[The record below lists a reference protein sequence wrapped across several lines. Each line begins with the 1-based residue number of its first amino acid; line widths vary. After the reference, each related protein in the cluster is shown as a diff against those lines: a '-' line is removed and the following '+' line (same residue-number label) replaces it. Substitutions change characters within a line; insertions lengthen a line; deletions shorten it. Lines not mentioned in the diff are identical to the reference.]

1 MKDARDWVA
10 HLEAHLPLALSG
22 EDPEGVHQ
30 VRVAG
35 RRLRA
40 YLDLLGFRVLKDDLR
55 FLVRQAGRVRD
66 LEVALGRPLP
76 EGFREHLRAELSEAR
91 RSLVALLRSPWMGA
105 LLRALRHLPP
115 LEQKRARGRLA
126 RLEGRLKGLW
136 RDLKEAASPEGLH
149 AYRRMLRRVRY
160 AKEFLGLPARREKAL
175 QEVLGEFNDLEVL
188 WRLLVAY
195 VQSRRDEETTPFM
208 REVEGMRLLAFSR
221 ALEELGLRP
230 PPRPGPRGEAPSV
243 PGSRGM

>member
-22 EDPEGVHQ
+22 EDPKGVHQ

-40 YLDLLGFRVLKDDLR
+40 YLDLLGFGVLKDDLR

-115 LEQKRARGRLA
+115 LDKGQARKRLRRLQE
-126 RLEGRLKGLW
+126 RLEARFLEL
-136 RDLKEAASPEGLH
+136 RAEPSLERLH
-149 AYRRMLRRVRY
+149 AFRRVLRRVRY
-160 AKEFLGLPARREKAL
+160 AKEFLGLSTKREKAL
-175 QEVLGEFNDLEVL
+175 QEVLGEVNDLRVL
-188 WRLLVAY
+188 KDL
-195 VQSRRDEETTPFM
+195 
-208 REVEGMRLLAFSR
+208 LLAYLHRREDPEARSYLEGLESALEAATRR
-221 ALEELGLRP
+221 ALEGLGL
-230 PPRPGPRGEAPSV
+230 GSIPRG
-243 PGSRGM
+243 

>member
-1 MKDARDWVA
+1 MREAEAWVA

-35 RRLRA
+35 RRLRV
-40 YLDLLGFRVLKDDLR
+40 YLELLGLRVLKDDLR
-55 FLVRQAGRVRD
+55 FLLRQAGRVRD
-66 LEVALGRPLP
+66 LEVALGWALP
-76 EGFREHLRAELSEAR
+76 QGVRGQLEAELKGAREAL
-91 RSLVALLRSPWMGA
+91 SGLLLSPWMGG

-115 LEQKRARGRLA
+115 LDQKRARGRLA

-136 RDLKEAASPEGLH
+136 RDLKEEASPEGLH

-175 QEVLGEFNDLEVL
+175 QEVLGELNDLEVL
-188 WRLLVAY
+188 WRLLLTY
-195 VQSRRDEETTPFM
+195 PQSPADEETVRFLEEM
-208 REVEGMRLLAFSR
+208 ERARLQAFSR
-221 ALEELGLRP
+221 ALEELGLGR
-230 PPRPGPRGEAPSV
+230 
-243 PGSRGM
+243 

>member
-40 YLDLLGFRVLKDDLR
+40 YLDLLGFRVLKDDLC

-66 LEVALGRPLP
+66 LEVALGGPLP

-91 RSLVALLRSPWMGA
+91 RSLVALLRSPWMGV

-115 LEQKRARGRLA
+115 LSKGQARKRLKRLQGRLEA
-126 RLEGRLKGLW
+126 RFLELRAEPSLE
-136 RDLKEAASPEGLH
+136 RLH
-149 AYRRMLRRVRY
+149 AFRRALRRVRY
-160 AKEFLGLPARREKAL
+160 AKEFLGLSAKRERAL
-175 QEVLGEFNDLEVL
+175 QEVLGEVNDLRVL
-188 WRLLVAY
+188 KGLLQAY
-195 VQSRRDEETTPFM
+195 LVIREDPEAQRYLG
-208 REVEGMRLLAFSR
+208 EVERVLEAASKR
-221 ALEELGLRP
+221 ALQGLGLAPFRE
-230 PPRPGPRGEAPSV
+230 GPQS
-243 PGSRGM
+243 S

>member
-1 MKDARDWVA
+1 VA

-66 LEVALGRPLP
+66 LEVALGGPLP
-76 EGFREHLRAELSEAR
+76 QGFRGHLRAELAEAR

-115 LEQKRARGRLA
+115 LDKGRARKR
-126 RLEGRLKGLW
+126 
-136 RDLKEAASPEGLH
+136 
-149 AYRRMLRRVRY
+149 LRR
-160 AKEFLGLPARREKAL
+160 P
-175 QEVLGEFNDLEVL
+175 
-188 WRLLVAY
+188 
-195 VQSRRDEETTPFM
+195 
-208 REVEGMRLLAFSR
+208 
-221 ALEELGLRP
+221 
-230 PPRPGPRGEAPSV
+230 
-243 PGSRGM
+243 

>member
-40 YLDLLGFRVLKDDLR
+40 YLELLGHRILRDDLR

-66 LEVALGRPLP
+66 LEVALGGPLP

-91 RSLVALLRSPWMGA
+91 RSLVALLRSLWMGA

-115 LEQKRARGRLA
+115 LDKGRARKRLRRLQECLEA
-126 RLEGRLKGLW
+126 RFLELRAEPSLE
-136 RDLKEAASPEGLH
+136 RLH
-149 AYRRMLRRVRY
+149 AYRRALRRVRY
-160 AKEFLGLPARREKAL
+160 AKEFLGLSTKRERAL

-221 ALEELGLRP
+221 ALEELGLGR
-230 PPRPGPRGEAPSV
+230 
-243 PGSRGM
+243 

>member
-1 MKDARDWVA
+1 MKGAQAWLA

-66 LEVALGRPLP
+66 LEVALGKDLP
-76 EGFREHLRAELSEAR
+76 QGFREHLEAELGEAR
-91 RSLVALLRSPWMGA
+91 RSLVTLLRSPWVGA

-115 LEQKRARGRLA
+115 LDEKRAGKRLKRLEA
-126 RLEGRLKGLW
+126 RLEERRARL
-136 RDLKEAASPEGLH
+136 EAQPTLENLH
-149 AYRRMLRRVRY
+149 AFRRALRRVRY
-160 AKEFLGLPARREKAL
+160 AKEFLGLSSKREKAL
-175 QEVLGEFNDLEVL
+175 QEVLGEVNDLKVL
-188 WRLLVAY
+188 KDLLEAY
-195 VQSRRDEETTPFM
+195 LHGREDLEARSYLEGLEGALEEARR
-208 REVEGMRLLAFSR
+208 RV
-221 ALEELGLRP
+221 LEELGLR
-230 PPRPGPRGEAPSV
+230 SV
-243 PGSRGM
+243 PGG

>member
-1 MKDARDWVA
+1 MREARGWVE
-10 HLEAHLPLALSG
+10 HLLAHLPLALSG

-66 LEVALGRPLP
+66 LEVALGKDLP
-76 EGFREHLRAELSEAR
+76 QGFREHLEAELKEAR

-115 LEQKRARGRLA
+115 LDEKRAGKRLERLEA
-126 RLEGRLKGLW
+126 RLEERWARL
-136 RDLKEAASPEGLH
+136 EAQPTLENLH
-149 AYRRMLRRVRY
+149 AFRRALRRVRY
-160 AKEFLGLPARREKAL
+160 AKEFLGLSAKREKAL
-175 QEVLGEFNDLEVL
+175 QEVLGEVNDLKAL
-188 WRLLVAY
+188 RDLLEAY
-195 VQSRRDEETTPFM
+195 LHGREDPEAQSYLEGLESALAAAT
-208 REVEGMRLLAFSR
+208 RE
-221 ALEELGLRP
+221 ALGDLGLRP
-230 PPRPGPRGEAPSV
+230 IPGG
-243 PGSRGM
+243 

>member
-1 MKDARDWVA
+1 MRDARDWVA

-35 RRLRA
+35 RRLWA
-40 YLDLLGFRVLKDDLR
+40 YLELLGHRILRDDLR

-66 LEVALGRPLP
+66 LEVALGWALP
-76 EGFREHLRAELSEAR
+76 QGVRGQLEAELKEAR
-91 RSLVALLRSPWMGA
+91 EALSGLLLSPWMGA
-105 LLRALRHLPP
+105 LLRSLRHLPP
-115 LEQKRARGRLA
+115 LDKGQARKRLKRLQE
-126 RLEGRLKGLW
+126 RLEARFLEL
-136 RDLKEAASPEGLH
+136 RAEPSLERLH
-149 AYRRMLRRVRY
+149 AYRRALRRVRY
-160 AKEFLGLPARREKAL
+160 AKEFLGLPARRERAL

-221 ALEELGLRP
+221 ALEELGLRL

>member
-66 LEVALGRPLP
+66 LEVALGGPLP

-115 LEQKRARGRLA
+115 LDKGQARKRLRRLQE
-126 RLEGRLKGLW
+126 RLEARFLEL
-136 RDLKEAASPEGLH
+136 RAEPSLERLH
-149 AYRRMLRRVRY
+149 AYRRALRRVRY
-160 AKEFLGLPARREKAL
+160 AKEFLGLSTKRERAL
-175 QEVLGEFNDLEVL
+175 QEVLGEVNDLGVL
-188 WRLLVAY
+188 KDL
-195 VQSRRDEETTPFM
+195 
-208 REVEGMRLLAFSR
+208 LLAYLHRREDPEARSYLEGLESALEAATRR
-221 ALEELGLRP
+221 ALEGLGL
-230 PPRPGPRGEAPSV
+230 GSIPRG
-243 PGSRGM
+243 